1 MSRPFYL
8 LLGIVAVVL
17 AAVFLSRR
25 WSTPPT
31 PEQLEKDAEAAG
43 GAAAEA
49 AGSYADQAMAWYYG
63 FQRGLS
69 GGGPDSPVFGDEW
82 SDIAAPWLSW
92 YEYLSGEEVL

>member
-1 MSRPFYL
+1 MSRSFYL

-25 WSTPPT
+25 WSVQPT
-31 PEQLEKDAEAAG
+31 PEQLEQNAEAAG
-43 GAAAEA
+43 AEAAAA

-69 GGGPDSPVFGDEW
+69 GGGAGSPVFGDEW
-82 SDIAAPWLSW
+82 SDFIPSPLPWI
-92 YEYLSGEEVL
+92 EYMTGEEWL